1 MSHVY
6 KVSEWQ
12 GASGKWYCNDTSDLA
27 GIAGKWWIPAR
38 LLKMSLEEYIF
49 LLKDS
54 FHATIESYNDKTDVL
69 IYYWDKYADCHKYL
83 LWINS
88 MSRKINF
95 IV

>member
-12 GASGKWYCNDTSDLA
+12 GSSGKWYCNDTSDLA

-38 LLKMSLEEYIF
+38 LLKMPLEEYIL
-49 LLKDS
+49 LLKET
-54 FHATIESYNDKTDVL
+54 FNATIESYNDKTDVL
-69 IYYWDKYADCHKYL
+69 IFYWEKYADCHKCL